1 MTHDEELGRRALRP
15 VVDRFVRANVGKVI
29 PRQKSQLL
37 SNGSCH
43 KDKHSLIPYFP
54 ESRILGNFAKSI
66 LGGWIAA
73 EGRVGL
79 GQLRPSHS
87 FDFMEPANQGCQR

>member
-1 MTHDEELGRRALRP
+1 MTHDEELGRRALRR

-43 KDKHSLIPYFP
+43 KDKHSLCYADSPKVGFSASSPCIVAVSQNAV
-54 ESRILGNFAKSI
+54 SRSQIGS
-66 LGGWIAA
+66 
-73 EGRVGL
+73 
-79 GQLRPSHS
+79 
-87 FDFMEPANQGCQR
+87 